1 MLVLNIPHSLQL
13 DKEMKKM
20 EQAILSLQSD
30 TQQLIQNSDIME
42 SYELYLLKYKLKEKY
57 KEQLE
62 QHIATLTHDVK
73 TPALAQIRAVQY
85 ILENSKLDLSEETR
99 ALLDIIL
106 ESCNTQYEIIKNLI
120 NTMKYQKEEF
130 TLKFSQI
137 NLIELVKKNIRHY
150 KSMLLQRGNRVKLNI
165 PEKELFINADKEKI
179 SEAILKILNYSIT
192 KTSGFSEINIT
203 VRENEFH
210 SQIFINIEGQTPGIS
225 CGFKYNGGQEVYIS
239 NDNYNCVGND
249 LEYQVAT
256 EIINAH
262 SGEISESQQGNS
274 CLIEIR
280 LPKR

>member
-1 MLVLNIPHSLQL
+1 
-13 DKEMKKM
+13 MKKM

-120 NTMKYQKEEF
+120 NTMKYQKDEF

-137 NLIELVKKNIRHY
+137 NLIELVKN
-150 KSMLLQRGNRVKLNI
+150 NI
-165 PEKELFINADKEKI
+165 PPL
-179 SEAILKILNYSIT
+179 
-192 KTSGFSEINIT
+192 
-203 VRENEFH
+203 
-210 SQIFINIEGQTPGIS
+210 
-225 CGFKYNGGQEVYIS
+225 
-239 NDNYNCVGND
+239 
-249 LEYQVAT
+249 
-256 EIINAH
+256 
-262 SGEISESQQGNS
+262 
-274 CLIEIR
+274 
-280 LPKR
+280 